1 MPRRAPSGRLASKD
15 GALIV
20 GERSRPADRRVA
32 REAALQMLYLWELSG
47 ADLGEVVGRYP
58 DVGVDG
64 EGTANAGRGLDEEGR
79 RLAADFVRGVAT
91 RLDRIDPLIA
101 EEAQHWRLE
110 RMPVLDRL
118 LATDTPRAVV
128 IDEALEL
135 ARRFSGEQA
144 VKFVN
149 GVLDAVARRLSDGE
163 PGASS

>member
-1 MPRRAPSGRLASKD
+1 
-15 GALIV
+15 
-20 GERSRPADRRVA
+20 
-32 REAALQMLYLWELSG
+32 MLYLWELSG

-118 LATDTPRAVV
+118 VLRLGAYELLATDTPRAIV

-149 GVLDAVARRLSDGE
+149 GVLDAVARRLSDGG
-163 PGASS
+163 PGAAS